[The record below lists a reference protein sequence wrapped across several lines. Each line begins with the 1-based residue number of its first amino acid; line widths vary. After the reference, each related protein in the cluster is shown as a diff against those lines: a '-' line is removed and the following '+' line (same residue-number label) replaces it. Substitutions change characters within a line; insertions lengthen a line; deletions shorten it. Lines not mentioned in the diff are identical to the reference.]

1 MTTSEFGTDRS
12 AAPAPRTALLRRPS
26 ALWISE
32 FAATALL
39 LLAMA
44 VLFGQLSHP
53 EGWLRLR
60 IPSAAGRL
68 LVDAVVSGG
77 VVALLIASPL
87 GRVSGAHMNP
97 AVTVVL
103 WVARLLPGR
112 HVPLYVTAQL
122 VGSVA
127 GTVLGR
133 LAVGAPLSHPDVDY
147 ALLSPAIPAPA
158 TFIAIGEGI
167 ATAILLVSV
176 VRLAHRSDLARS
188 APVLVGAI
196 LFALIMY
203 VGGSTGGSLNPARQ
217 FGPWLLSGADTGLWP
232 YVTGPL
238 AAAVVVGVGSVL
250 LRSLARRRRH
260 AR

>member
-1 MTTSEFGTDRS
+1 MSTSEFGTDRS
-12 AAPAPRTALLRRPS
+12 AQPIREGVALRRPS
-26 ALWISE
+26 ALWVSE

-44 VLFGQLSHP
+44 VLFVQLSHP
-53 EGWLRLR
+53 EGWLHLR

-77 VVALLIASPL
+77 VVALLIASPF

-122 VGSVA
+122 AGSVA

-133 LAVGAPLSHPDVDY
+133 LALGAPLSHPDVDF
-147 ALLSPAIPAPA
+147 ALLSPALPAPA
-158 TFIAIGEGI
+158 TFIAVGEGV
-167 ATAILLVSV
+167 ATAILLISV
-176 VRLAHRSDLARS
+176 VRLAHRPDLAKA
-188 APVLVGAI
+188 APLLVGAI

-217 FGPWLLSGADTGLWP
+217 FGPWLLSGSDTGLWP

-238 AAAVVVGVGSVL
+238 AAAVVVGAGAVL
-250 LRSLARRRRH
+250 LRSLDRRQQHSR
-260 AR
+260 